1 MTDLHRPD
9 PINALDPIHLFD
21 KPLAEDFTDADLE
34 VKKPMDYAVGIE
46 AVEKAMLPMAEH
58 LGVEKTAKL
67 SLTVNHKKGFDCPS
81 CAWANPDHS
90 KTLEFCENGIK
101 NIVWDAT
108 PVVIEDA
115 FWAENSLT
123 SMLDKSE
130 YWLGLQGRITK
141 PMYKA
146 ADSDHYVPI
155 SWSDALD
162 KVAEKLRG
170 LDSPDEA
177 VFYTSGRIMNEPAFL
192 LQLFARAL
200 GTNNLPD
207 CSNMCHEATGSGM
220 TPAIG
225 IGKSSVHYD
234 DFAWADLVIVMGQN
248 PGTNHPRMLNALEDT
263 KTRGGRIVA
272 VNTLPEASLK
282 RYKNPQKVSGEL
294 GTGEQMADQFVQI
307 KIGGDQ
313 HLLQAVAKRLF
324 EAEEKAPGTVLD
336 HDFIRTYCNGFDAY
350 REHIMAV
357 DESGVL
363 AATGL
368 TSAEIDELAQ
378 RYIDSNATIITW
390 ALGITQHKKAV
401 ATIAEIMNL
410 LLLRGNI
417 GKKGAGASPIRGHS
431 NVQGDRT
438 MGIWEKI
445 SPAFAAAMSRQFA
458 FEVPTEPGLDS
469 VDAMNAME
477 DGKVKVFMSMAG
489 NLIAAMSD
497 SGRSEAGVREV
508 DLTIQV
514 ATKLNRS
521 HVVTGKESLLLP
533 ATVRA
538 ERDVTSFGL
547 QFLTSEDT
555 VCRINMSHGELKPVS
570 DDVRSDVWILCELGK
585 RLFSESHP
593 GIPWAAFQE
602 DYDAI
607 RDAIAHVVPGFEDF
621 NARVKKDLTFV
632 LPHPPRDSRTF
643 PTPSGRAEFTIQ
655 DVEHVQTPEGR
666 LMMQSMRAHDQHNT
680 TMYSLSDRYR
690 GIHKG
695 RFVLFIHPD
704 DLAAR
709 GLADGDTVD
718 IFSEWPGE
726 PDRVL
731 RGYRA
736 VSYPTVKGCVAAY
749 FPEANAL
756 VPRGSVA
763 DICNTPTSKQI
774 VVRVEKGELAA
785 TGGRPV
791 TI

>member
-1 MTDLHRPD
+1 MTDPID
-9 PINALDPIHLFD
+9 PIRLFD
-21 KPLAEDFTDADLE
+21 KPLVADFSDAELRITA
-34 VKKPMDYAVGIE
+34 PMDYAVGIE

-58 LGVEKTAKL
+58 LGPEKTAQL

-81 CAWANPDHS
+81 CAWANPDRS
-90 KTLEFCENGIK
+90 KVLEFCENGIK

-108 PVVIEDA
+108 PLVIEDS

-130 YWLGLQGRITK
+130 YWLGMQGRITT
-141 PMYKA
+141 PVFKA
-146 ADSDHYVPI
+146 AGSDHYAPI
-155 SWSDALD
+155 TWAAALD
-162 KVAEKLRG
+162 KLADELRG

-192 LQLFARAL
+192 FQLFARAL

-220 TPAIG
+220 VPAIG

-234 DFAWADLVIVMGQN
+234 DFAWADLVLVMGQN

-263 KTRGGRIVA
+263 KTRGGKIVA
-272 VNTLPEASLK
+272 INTLPEASLK

-294 GTGEQMADQFVQI
+294 GAGTKMADQFVQI

-313 HLLQAVAKRLF
+313 HLLQAVARRVL
-324 EAEEKAPGTVLD
+324 EAEDRAPGTVLD
-336 HDFIRTYCNGFDAY
+336 HEFIQTYCNGFEAY
-350 REHIMAV
+350 RAHIMQV
-357 DESGVL
+357 DEAEVL
-363 AATGL
+363 EATGL

-378 RYIDSNATIITW
+378 RYIGSDATIITW

-417 GKKGAGASPIRGHS
+417 GKRGAGASPIRGHS

-445 SPAFAAAMSRQFA
+445 SPAFASGLEREFG
-458 FEVPTEPGLDS
+458 FTVPTADGLDS

-477 DGKVKVFMSMAG
+477 AGKVKVFVSLAG
-489 NLIAAMSD
+489 NLVAAMSD
-497 SGRSEAGVREV
+497 SGRAEAGVRRV
-508 DLTIQV
+508 GLTVQI

-521 HVVTGKESLLLP
+521 HVVTGEESLLLP
-533 ATVRA
+533 ALVRA
-538 ERDVTSFGL
+538 ERDVTDAGL
-547 QFLTSEDT
+547 QFVTSEDT
-555 VCRINMSHGELKPVS
+555 VCRINMSHGELAPVS
-570 DDVRSDVWILCELGK
+570 GDVRSDVWILCELGK
-585 RLFSESHP
+585 RLFGQSHP
-593 GIPWAAFQE
+593 GIPWEEFQR
-602 DYDAI
+602 DYSRI
-607 RDAIAHVVPGFEDF
+607 RGSISRVVPGFEDF
-621 NARVKKDLTFV
+621 DERIRRDLTFV

-655 DVEHVQTPEGR
+655 QVEHVRAPEGR
-666 LMMQSMRAHDQHNT
+666 LIMQSMRAHDQHNT
-680 TMYSLSDRYR
+680 TIYSLSDRYR

-736 VSYPTVKGCVAAY
+736 VSYPTVTGCVAAY

-756 VPRGSVA
+756 VPRGAVA

-774 VVRVEKGELAA
+774 IVRVERGAVPA
-785 TGGRPV
+785 SGGRPV
-791 TI
+791 AV

>member
-1 MTDLHRPD
+1 MND
-9 PINALDPIHLFD
+9 PFD
-21 KPLAEDFTDADLE
+21 HPLAEDFTDAHLE
-34 VKKPMDYAVGIE
+34 VKEPMGYAVGIE
-46 AVEKAMLPMAEH
+46 AVEKAMVPLEER
-58 LGVEKTAKL
+58 LGTLRTDKL
-67 SLTVNHKKGFDCPS
+67 SLTINHKKGFDCPS

-90 KTLEFCENGIK
+90 KALEFCENGIK
-101 NIVWDAT
+101 NIAWDAT

-130 YWLGLQGRITK
+130 YWLGMQGRITK

-146 ADSDHYVPI
+146 AGSDHYEPI
-155 SWSDALD
+155 SWQDALD
-162 KVAEKLRG
+162 KLADRLRG
-170 LDSPDEA
+170 LETPDAA
-177 VFYTSGRIMNEPAFL
+177 VFYTSGRIMTEAAFL
-192 LQLFARAL
+192 FQLFARAL

-225 IGKSSVHYD
+225 IGKSTVHYD

-263 KTRGGRIVA
+263 KTAGGTIVA

-294 GTGEQMADQFVQI
+294 GTGTKMADQFVQI

-313 HLLQAVAKRLF
+313 HLLQAVAKRVL
-324 EAEEKAPGTVLD
+324 EAEAKAPGSVLD
-336 HDFIRTYCNGFDAY
+336 HDFIRTHCNGFDAY
-350 REHIMAV
+350 RDHIMQV
-357 DESGVL
+357 DEAEVL
-363 AATGL
+363 VATGL
-368 TSAEIDELAQ
+368 TSAEIDELAE
-378 RYIDSNATIITW
+378 RYIASNGTIITW

-417 GKKGAGASPIRGHS
+417 GKRGAGASPIRGHS

-445 SPAFAAAMSRQFA
+445 SPAFAAQLEQEFDFA
-458 FEVPTEPGLDS
+458 VPHADGLDS

-477 DGKVKVFMSMAG
+477 QGDVEVFVSLAG
-489 NLIAAMSD
+489 NLVAAMSD
-497 SGRSEAGVREV
+497 SGRAEEGVRKV
-508 DLTIQV
+508 GMTVQV

-521 HVVTGKESLLLP
+521 HVVAGEESLLLP
-533 ATVRA
+533 ALVRA
-538 ERDVTSFGL
+538 ERDVTDAGL
-547 QFLTSEDT
+547 QFVTSEDT
-555 VCRINMSHGELKPVS
+555 VCRINMSHGELAPVS

-585 RLFSESHP
+585 RLFAESHP
-593 GIPWAAFQE
+593 GIPWADFQR
-602 DYDAI
+602 DYARI
-607 RDAIAHVVPGFEDF
+607 RGSISRVVPGFDDF
-621 NARVKKDLTFV
+621 DERIRRDLTFV

-643 PTPSGRAEFTIQ
+643 PTASGKAEFTIQ
-655 DVEHVQTPEGR
+655 DVEHVTAPEGR
-666 LMMQSMRAHDQHNT
+666 LLMQSMRAHDQHNT
-680 TMYSLSDRYR
+680 TIYSLNDRYR

-704 DLAAR
+704 DLAER

-749 FPEANAL
+749 FPEANVL
-756 VPRGSVA
+756 VPRGAVA
-763 DICNTPTSKQI
+763 DICNTPTSKQFI
-774 VVRVEKGELAA
+774 VRVERGTDPAE
-785 TGGRPV
+785 GSRPV
-791 TI
+791 TV

>member
-1 MTDLHRPD
+1 M
-9 PINALDPIHLFD
+9 INPFD
-21 KPLAEDFTDADLE
+21 HPLAEDFTDADLE
-34 VKKPMDYAVGIE
+34 VKKPMGYAVGIE
-46 AVEKAMLPMAEH
+46 AVEKAMLPLEEH
-58 LGVEKTAKL
+58 LGTLRTAKL
-67 SLTVNHKKGFDCPS
+67 SLTINHKKGFDCPS

-90 KTLEFCENGIK
+90 KAIEFCENGIK

-108 PVVIEDA
+108 PVVIEDS
-115 FWAENSLT
+115 FWRENSLT

-146 ADSDHYVPI
+146 KGSDHYEPI
-155 SWSDALD
+155 SWEAALD
-162 KVAEKLRG
+162 LLADRLRG

-192 LQLFARAL
+192 FQLFARAL

-225 IGKSSVHYD
+225 IGKSTVHYD

-263 KTRGGRIVA
+263 KTRGGKIVA
-272 VNTLPEASLK
+272 VNTLPEASLQ

-294 GTGEQMADQFVQI
+294 GSGTKMADQFVQI

-313 HLLQAVAKRLF
+313 HMLQAVAKRVF
-324 EAEEKAPGTVLD
+324 EAEAKAPGTVLD
-336 HDFIRTYCNGFDAY
+336 HDFIQTHCHGFEAY
-350 REHIMAV
+350 REHIMQI
-357 DESGVL
+357 DEAEVL
-363 AATGL
+363 TATGL
-368 TSAEIDELAQ
+368 TSAELDELAE
-378 RYIDSNATIITW
+378 RYIASNGTIITW

-417 GKKGAGASPIRGHS
+417 GKRGAGASPIRGHS

-445 SPAFAAAMSRQFA
+445 SPAFASQLEKEFG
-458 FEVPTEPGLDS
+458 FTVPTADGLDS
-469 VDAMNAME
+469 VDAMNAM
-477 DGKVKVFMSMAG
+477 DAGTVGVFVSLAG
-489 NLIAAMSD
+489 NLVAAMSD
-497 SGRSEAGVREV
+497 SGRAEEGVRKV
-508 DLTIQV
+508 GLTVQI

-521 HVVTGKESLLLP
+521 HVVTGEESLLLP
-533 ATVRA
+533 ALVRA
-538 ERDVTSFGL
+538 ERDVTENGL
-547 QFLTSEDT
+547 QFVTSEDT
-555 VCRINMSHGELKPVS
+555 VCRINMSHGELAPVS

-585 RLFSESHP
+585 RLFAESRP
-593 GIPWAAFQE
+593 GIPWGDFQR
-602 DYDAI
+602 DYARI
-607 RDAIAHVVPGFEDF
+607 RGSISRVVPGFDDF
-621 NARVKKDLTFV
+621 DERIRKDLTFV

-643 PTPSGRAEFTIQ
+643 PTPSGKAEFTIQ
-655 DVEHVQTPEGR
+655 EVEHVTVPEGR

-680 TMYSLSDRYR
+680 TIYSLNDRYR

-695 RFVLFIHPD
+695 RFVLFVHPD

-709 GLADGDTVD
+709 GLVDGDTVD

-726 PDRVL
+726 SDRVL

-749 FPEANAL
+749 FPEANVL
-756 VPRGSVA
+756 VPRGAVA

-774 VVRVEKGELAA
+774 IVRIEKGTQPAA
-785 TGGRPV
+785 GGRPV
-791 TI
+791 AV